1 MKPEFDRNAQITVRP
16 IGPDDW
22 QDYRDFYKG
31 LRDPHHYSGI
41 LSGKNPDDPATWQTL
56 FDSTTGTGEFALF
69 GMFDRDQ
76 MIGQTSI
83 QFIRN
88 KEETTA
94 LFAGSEMA
102 DDRRGERLVNKLY
115 QARKEYLEA
124 IGFQGKIVTTI
135 PPGNSG
141 SRAAAERNGFIDSG
155 RTDEHGYY
163 IYVPEDLGQNI

>member
-1 MKPEFDRNAQITVRP
+1 MKPEFDRNAQITVRQISP
-16 IGPDDW
+16 ADW
-22 QDYRDFYKG
+22 EAYRDFYMG
-31 LRDPHHYSGI
+31 LRDPHHFSGI
-41 LSGKNPDDPATWQTL
+41 LDGKDPDNPATWKSL
-56 FDSTTGTGEFALF
+56 FDATTDTGEFALF

-76 MIGQTSI
+76 MIGQTAI

-88 KEETTA
+88 GGETTA

-135 PPGNSG
+135 PPGNSD
-141 SRAAAERNGFIDSG
+141 SRAAAERNGFTDSG
-155 RTDEHGYY
+155 RTDEHGYC
-163 IYVPEDLGQNI
+163 IYVPEDWG